1 MEKNDFEIF
10 LEGDK
15 DLATSFWGFYF
26 FGSLIVGLV
35 CGYLSEAWSEW
46 LIVPYIIYIALA
58 TLGTWE
64 SAEKYKFKKKE
75 NNQSEVWGYV
85 AQSMCV
91 LAVLGTFTLIKETFF

>member
-35 CGYLSEAWSEW
+35 CGYLSEDLSRCSSNGF
-46 LIVPYIIYIALA
+46 I
-58 TLGTWE
+58 
-64 SAEKYKFKKKE
+64 
-75 NNQSEVWGYV
+75 
-85 AQSMCV
+85 
-91 LAVLGTFTLIKETFF
+91 